1 MTRVDFHVLP
11 TQPRRQHDVY
21 VCQLV
26 ERAWRAGLRVHLHCL
41 DRDMQKSLDDLLW
54 TFSDTSFLPHAT
66 VDSAEGEAA
75 SITVGCADRLPASAE
90 VLVNLDVEVPPFFS
104 QFERVIE
111 TTGSDE
117 HEKAQARQRYRFYK
131 ERGYPIETIN
141 A

>member
-26 ERAWRAGLRVHLHCL
+26 ERAWRAGQRVHVHCL
-41 DRDMQKSLDDLLW
+41 DRDMLEALDDLLW
-54 TFSDTSFLPHAT
+54 TFSDTSFLPHAA
-66 VDSAEGEAA
+66 VDIEAA
-75 SITVGCADRLPASAE
+75 AATPVTLGCANSLPAEAS
-90 VLVNLDVEVPPFFS
+90 VLVNLDVAVPPFFS

-131 ERGYPIETIN
+131 DRGYPIETIN

>member
-11 TQPRRQHDVY
+11 AQPRRQHDVY

-26 ERAWRAGLRVHLHCL
+26 ERAWRAGQRVHVHCL
-41 DRDMQKSLDDLLW
+41 DRDMLEALDDLLW
-54 TFSDTSFLPHAT
+54 TFSDTSFLPHAA
-66 VDSAEGEAA
+66 VDSDDAGAA
-75 SITVGCADRLPASAE
+75 PVTIGCGDRLPADAA
-90 VLVNLDVEVPPFFS
+90 VLVNLDVAVPTFFS

-131 ERGYPIETIN
+131 DRGYPIETIN